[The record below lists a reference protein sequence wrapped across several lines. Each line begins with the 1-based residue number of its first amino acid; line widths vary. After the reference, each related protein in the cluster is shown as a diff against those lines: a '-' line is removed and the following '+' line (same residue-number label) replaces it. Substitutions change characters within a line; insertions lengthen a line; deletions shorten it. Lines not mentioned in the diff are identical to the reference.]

1 MKKDASHGL
10 GVSINMSS
18 ESRRAPDLDTY
29 LSQIDVRES
38 LGGKL
43 LEALVS
49 VAAEDGFISPAEYT
63 RILEAA
69 QELDASHTSEFIALQ
84 AIDHP
89 KKIKETF
96 LILGEASKLLK
107 IEERQRL
114 LKISLP
120 LIELQGEKAQSIGKI
135 CAKALGLELNSS
147 QLEILRLGSKS
158 PTLMTV
164 TSHSMRRL
172 KGRDVIARARESLRL
187 CGDPLLSRMISGY
200 LDGNVTLEEVDRQRQ
215 LSMDRFI
222 DELSQIKLI
231 CDSSDDD
238 LLNRQKILSL
248 AKELVDQLQQRVSI
262 FTARIQLEKDEFTD
276 EFEDLIHDA
285 GNSFEL
291 QVRERM
297 DESNWK
303 ISNFWNGVAK
313 GPFSRELE
321 RRIDRVNR
329 RHSERI
335 RHLKQEAIHFSKEY
349 QIASGRLRTQI
360 HHTAFK
366 RLMPE
371 LRLKTKVMS
380 AVDTASDV
388 AVGGSV
394 IAGVGA
400 GTAVYFFGAS
410 AVLPVIA
417 PAVPF
422 VAGALLVGLVVKSLT
437 DPKIRGDEEVAH
449 KREAFEGALRKELG
463 RQMATLFAEYDAV
476 QSEFIK
482 TAQAIAG
489 PTMIEAQ
496 SQLEVVALQQRIASR
511 ILKEAQAA
519 LSN

>member
-1 MKKDASHGL
+1 M
-10 GVSINMSS
+10 
-18 ESRRAPDLDTY
+18 DLRD
-29 LSQIDVRES
+29 S

-43 LEALVS
+43 LEALCS

-63 RILEAA
+63 RILESA
-69 QELDASHTSEFIALQ
+69 QELDASHTSAFIALK
-84 AIDHP
+84 AIECP

-96 LILGEASKLLK
+96 LTLGEASKLLK

-114 LKISLP
+114 LNISLP
-120 LIELQGEKAQSIGKI
+120 LIELQGERAQSIGNNL
-135 CAKALGLELNSS
+135 AKVLGLDLRGS
-147 QLEILRLGSKS
+147 QLEALRLGSKS
-158 PTLMTV
+158 PTLMTI
-164 TSHSMRRL
+164 TSHSMRRM

-187 CGDPLLSRMISGY
+187 SGDPLLSRMISGY
-200 LDGNVTLEEVDRQRQ
+200 LDGDVSLEEVDRQRQ
-215 LSMDRFI
+215 LSISSMI
-222 DELSQIKLI
+222 DGLEQLKLS
-231 CDSSDDD
+231 CDSSNEDV
-238 LLNRQKILSL
+238 LNRQKILSL

-262 FTARIQLEKDEFTD
+262 FSARIQLEKDEFTD
-276 EFEDLIHDA
+276 EFDDIIHDA

-297 DESNWK
+297 GDSNYK
-303 ISNFWNGVAK
+303 ISNFWSGISK

-349 QIASGRLRTQI
+349 QIASGRLRKQI
-360 HHTAFK
+360 HHSAFK
-366 RLMPE
+366 NLMPE

-400 GTAVYFFGAS
+400 GTAAYFFGAT

-422 VAGALLVGLVVKSLT
+422 VAGALLVGLVVKSFT
-437 DPKIRGDEEVAH
+437 DPKTRGDEEVAH
-449 KREAFEGALRKELG
+449 KREAFEDALRKELG
-463 RQMATLFAEYDAV
+463 RQMTILFAEYDTV

-489 PTMIEAQ
+489 PTMIEAR
-496 SQLEVVALQQRIASR
+496 SQLEVVALQQRISSR
-511 ILKEAQAA
+511 ILKEAQSA
-519 LSN
+519 LSK